1 MSNSI
6 NTNYATSKGGMK
18 LRKKKFFSI
27 LLILALALS
36 FTACDDDI
44 DDLMEASDMLSTA
57 IDEEVNNQPEKITI
71 DEFHAVKNGMTYQ
84 EVVEIIG
91 GEGSLT
97 TEYTVQWD
105 TYQTIS
111 WEGNHTGSSAS
122 LTFCNGIL
130 ESKMQFGL

>member
-6 NTNYATSKGGMK
+6 NTNYATSKEGMK

-27 LLILALALS
+27 LLILALVLS

-71 DEFHAVKNGMTYQ
+71 EEFNKIQNGMTYQ
-84 EVVEIIG
+84 EVVNIIG
-91 GEGSLT
+91 GEGTLT
-97 TEYTVQWD
+97 SEYSVQWS
-105 TYQTIS
+105 TYQSFS
-111 WEGNHTGSSAS
+111 WDGNHTGSSAS

-130 ESKMQFGL
+130 DSKMQFGL